1 MVYTDKN
8 VNDSLQHILEQSN
21 ARSVLLVTGKQSF
34 RVSGLASMFDELLS
48 GHRVRKISGAGVS
61 PEFDF
66 IADTVNIL
74 NNQACDIIIA
84 VGGGSVIDLAKIIA
98 LFLYNQQ
105 SLHADFTDHS
115 GLKAAAPIVAIPT
128 TAGSGSEAT
137 HFAVMYKDGQKHS
150 IASQEILPAFA
161 ILDPELTSSL
171 PPFTAA
177 CSGMDAV
184 CQAIESLWANNATEE
199 SRQDARTALEYLLPN
214 IIASVKQPGA
224 FVRKQMLLGAHYAGR
239 AINVSKTTGPH
250 ALSYYLTSKH
260 GIPHGEAVAMNME
273 LFIDM
278 NFEFLCQDSQTFL
291 KEKFGAGEK
300 KELINRFTEL
310 KTQLGLRQS
319 ISDAGITSENDL
331 KAFFYS
337 VNTERLSNNP
347 GNLNPRQLLNHHKN
361 LFKKEDK

>member
-1 MVYTDKN
+1 MVYADKD
-8 VNDSLQHILEQSN
+8 VKKSLQDILAQTN

-66 IADTVNIL
+66 IADTINIL

-84 VGGGSVIDLAKIIA
+84 VGGGSVIDFAKIIA
-98 LFLYNQQ
+98 LYVYNKQ
-105 SLHADFTDHS
+105 SFYADFTDHS

-137 HFAVMYKDGQKHS
+137 HFAVMFKDGQKHS
-150 IASQEILPAFA
+150 IASQEILPAFV
-161 ILDPELTSSL
+161 ILDPEVTRSL

-250 ALSYYLTSKH
+250 ALSYYLTSKC

-273 LFIDM
+273 LFIDL
-278 NFEFLCQDSQTFL
+278 NFEFLCQDSQSFL
-291 KEKFGAGEK
+291 KKSFEAEDKYA
-300 KELINRFTEL
+300 LINRFTEV
-310 KTQLGLRQS
+310 KRKLGLKQG

-337 VNTERLSNNP
+337 VNAERLANNP
-347 GNLNPRQLLNHHKN
+347 GNLNPGQLLNHHKN
-361 LFKKEDK
+361 LFKKQDK